1 MGGWSPRRDLACVF
15 PTQISTVWNGTL
27 VKLLRS
33 LYVLALPTASRTL
46 RSAEQ
51 EVRWR
56 LRRLKYKQLAFL
68 VESSAT
74 HMQEQ
79 GSQELLA
86 ELLVHLER
94 RWAEIEDGRTVVA
107 MMVKAGHLSESL
119 MNRLEDKCLELVEH
133 FGPDELR
140 KVLVTLAAL
149 DRRSVPVLRAV
160 SYHLV
165 QKPFLLTKSILLD
178 LAYAYGKLGFHQTQV
193 FQRLA
198 ADLLPHTPSLTSS
211 EVARCTKSFAFLK
224 WLNLPLFEA
233 FTQHVLS
240 RAQSITAPHL
250 CNMLLA
256 FARVNFRPEGQ
267 DQFFSLVWSSCPAP
281 SLPASAGR
289 SRDHLSVG
297 VWVEAKFVQRSLR
310 TVRPCRADSILCVA
324 HACSWVSV
332 VWRTALQLLSWGH
345 SGWDRRRATGPA
357 YEPLLPSHPK
367 YPTLDQERLSSGC
380 PTNPGPQCG
389 QALRLPLS
397 FLLPCL
403 RFPQVH
409 EKLGPELEGLDL
421 TLQVDVVWALCVLQ
435 QVRDEELHA
444 VLCPE
449 FQAQFLGSGSPKD
462 QSTFQKLVHI
472 SATAQLEHPEYTG
485 PLLSASAL
493 VPLLPALDRKVTP
506 LQKDLQGA
514 LRGLLGTADR
524 GSFTVATQ
532 YGWVLGE
539 GQCYPCPFHRKGSPL
554 SLTVLTCLSRPS
566 PDAEVL
572 LDADG
577 QFLPLRDF
585 VAPHLVLP
593 CGSQPLPTGAKRL
606 AFLRWEFPNFNSRS
620 KDLLGRF
627 ALARRHLL
635 AAGFLLVDVPYY
647 EWLELKSEWQKGAYL
662 KDKMRK
668 AVAEQLAK

>member
-1 MGGWSPRRDLACVF
+1 MAAHLVRRCSWLLRAATRLAPAMAPAGRPGLARAAHRTLASSAPSPSSHSSGSWSELLEKEVF
-15 PTQISTVWNGTL
+15 TPFAENQEVDQLIEKATGPEELLRLLGSGHCLHQNHAALVLIRLCRLLSEKPEHKATLTQDARLQQLLYLINSQISTVWNGTL

-33 LYVLALPTASRTL
+33 LYVLSLPTASRTL

-74 HMQEQ
+74 YMQEQ

-107 MMVKAGHLSESL
+107 MMMKAGHLSESL
-119 MNRLEDKCLELVEH
+119 MNRLEDKCLELVEQ

-140 KVLVTLAAL
+140 KVLVTLAAQN
-149 DRRSVPVLRAV
+149 RRSVPVLRAI

-198 ADLLPHTPSLTSS
+198 ADLLPYTPSLTSS

-240 RAQSITAPHL
+240 RAQSITVPHL

-256 FARVNFRPEGQ
+256 FARVNFRPGQ
-267 DQFFSLVWSSCPAP
+267 DQFFSLV
-281 SLPASAGR
+281 
-289 SRDHLSVG
+289 
-297 VWVEAKFVQRSLR
+297 
-310 TVRPCRADSILCVA
+310 
-324 HACSWVSV
+324 
-332 VWRTALQLLSWGH
+332 
-345 SGWDRRRATGPA
+345 
-357 YEPLLPSHPK
+357 
-367 YPTLDQERLSSGC
+367 
-380 PTNPGPQCG
+380 
-389 QALRLPLS
+389 
-397 FLLPCL
+397 
-403 RFPQVH
+403 H
-409 EKLGPELEGLDL
+409 EKLGVELEGLDL
-421 TLQVDVVWALCVLQ
+421 ALQVDVVWALCVLQ
-435 QVRDEELHA
+435 QVRDVELHA
-444 VLCPE
+444 VLRPE

-485 PLLSASAL
+485 PLLPASAL
-493 VPLLPALDRKVTP
+493 VPLLPALDGKVTP

-532 YGWVLGE
+532 YGWVL
-539 GQCYPCPFHRKGSPL
+539 
-554 SLTVLTCLSRPS
+554 
-566 PDAEVL
+566 DAEVL

-577 QFLPLRDF
+577 QFLPVRDF
-585 VAPHLVLP
+585 MAPHLVLP

-627 ALARRHLL
+627 MLARRHLL